1 MAFASASSSSMRSRI
16 SRSPCRLAKMRYTT
30 STCRRRSPS
39 SRAARS
45 SCQPR
50 ILAYSSASAKSA
62 LYSLPAP
69 TSSAWASC
77 VPVVARRHQASLAAF
92 STGSMR
98 PSSRVMNA
106 SISEG
111 EGKTRLAGG
120 PLAPVA
126 QPDHDEQ
133 EDHAQG
139 AELQQPLRLALAP
152 HDEHRHEDEAQPRVP
167 GRPVGEVRDDQPDEG
182 VQDRQEGGERLEK
195 RQGPGVHGPKRP
207 EPQLAGRDESDE
219 GGDEADSA
227 RPPGN
232 GLWVEL
238 VRLVPA
244 GVAYLVAPPAP
255 HVLPVSAP

>member
-1 MAFASASSSSMRSRI
+1 MAFASASSSSMRSRV
-16 SRSPCRLAKMRYTT
+16 SRSPCRLAKIRYTT

-50 ILAYSSASAKSA
+50 ILAYSSASAKSW

-92 STGSMR
+92 STGATR
-98 PSSRVMNA
+98 PSSRVMNV

-111 EGKTRLAGG
+111 EGKTRLAGI

-126 QPDHDEQ
+126 QPDRDEQ
-133 EDHAQG
+133 EDESRG
-139 AELQQPLRLALAP
+139 AKLQRPLRLARAAG
-152 HDEHRHEDEAQPRVP
+152 DEHRHEDEAKPRVP
-167 GRPVGEVRDDQPDEG
+167 GRPVGEVRGDEPDQG
-182 VQDRQEGGERLEK
+182 VQDGQEGGERLEE
-195 RQGPGVHGPKRP
+195 RERSGGHRPQRP
-207 EPQLAGRDESDE
+207 ESQLAGRDESDE
-219 GGDEADSA
+219 GGDEADGA
-227 RPPGN
+227 RPPGY
-232 GLWVEL
+232 GLGVEV

-244 GVAYLVAPPAP
+244 GAAYLVAPAAP
-255 HVLPVSAP
+255 HVLPVSAS